1 MRRLWL
7 GLAIALAAIPAAARD
22 CSGVA
27 DPMAYNA
34 CLASQG
40 PAARK
45 VHVGAT
51 PAARA
56 TRPRARVVSRS
67 GRSHMEFSV
76 RR

>member
-45 VHVGAT
+45 VHVGGAPVGRPSAR
-51 PAARA
+51 PAARG
-56 TRPRARVVSRS
+56 ARR
-67 GRSHMEFSV
+67 GRSEMVFSV
-76 RR
+76 RK

>member
-1 MRRLWL
+1 MRLL
-7 GLAIALAAIPAAARD
+7 VLVALLAAAAPAAARD

-27 DPMAYNA
+27 DPMAYNV

-45 VHVGAT
+45 VHVGGAPT
-51 PAARA
+51 ARV
-56 TRPRARVVSRS
+56 TRPRARVVSRR